1 MRTICFLLCV
11 LLLLGLCACAE
22 PAAEPE
28 VLPEPAVSVEAE
40 PLPEPEPVP
49 EITEEAEPEPE
60 AAVLPAEPVWV
71 LGRLTDAYSTRE
83 SEWIRAEDVPEDVPE
98 DAPMQTLNEV
108 FTGEETLDRK
118 STRLNSSH

>member
-40 PLPEPEPVP
+40 PLPEPEPVT

-60 AAVLPAEPVWV
+60 AAVLPAKPVWV

-83 SEWIRAEDVPEDVPE
+83 SEWIRAEDVPED
-98 DAPMQTLNEV
+98 APFFRCCKHGTP
-108 FTGEETLDRK
+108 
-118 STRLNSSH
+118 